1 MIKNTWSIEAK
12 ILVKMLE
19 IQAGFKV
26 SFLRR
31 NDEMNQIEN
40 FKAFK
45 VKRVIV
51 IFEQNDKWL
60 EK

>member
-12 ILVKMLE
+12 ILDKKFK

-31 NDEMNQIEN
+31 NDKMAQIKN
-40 FKAFK
+40 F
-45 VKRVIV
+45 
-51 IFEQNDKWL
+51 
-60 EK
+60 